1 MEHKYLFGKFR
12 DERKEKTLSFR
23 VSKETHDLFKKHAD
37 YNFGDVSK
45 GLKEIFI
52 DYMSQHAFRRQT
64 LTHNVKMFI
73 PKCNEEDFEKQI
85 SLPCD
90 NYNIGITNIP
100 FDLLDLENV
109 IIDSRGITDYS
120 KLDLNIWSNKDSYE
134 DDSGW
139 VSKNS
144 SYNIDDGFIVEFS
157 INNQLDKDKH
167 GIYCINDEKDEENNA
182 HSGLV
187 IVSHEDMVYYVE
199 FLFTIDLDDMSPIDV
214 ISPQLITNEDAF
226 QLAWDCGNLEL
237 AKLIDSFK
245 DGISNIEHDK
255 EMLMEKREH
264 LLHQIEE
271 IDDKLSKF

>member
-12 DERKEKTLSFR
+12 DKGKDKTLSFR

-37 YNFGDVSK
+37 YNFGDVAK

-73 PKCNEEDFEKQI
+73 PKCDEDDFKNQI
-85 SLPCD
+85 YLPCD
-90 NYNIGITNIP
+90 SYNVGITNIP

-109 IIDSRGITDYS
+109 IIDSHVIRDYS
-120 KLDLNIWSNKDSYE
+120 KLDLSIWSNKDSYE

-139 VSKNS
+139 VSKTS

-157 INNQLDKDKH
+157 INNQLDRDKN
-167 GIYCINDEKDEENNA
+167 GVYCINDEKDEENNT
-182 HSGLV
+182 HEGLV
-187 IVSHEDMVYYVE
+187 IINYEDVVYYVD
-199 FLFTIDLDDMSPIDV
+199 FLFTIDLDDVSPINL
-214 ISPQLITNEDAF
+214 ISPQLITNEEAF
-226 QLAWDCGNLEL
+226 ERAWECGNLEL
-237 AKLIDSFK
+237 AKLIDGFK
-245 DGISNIEHDK
+245 EGISNIEHDK
-255 EMLMEKREH
+255 QLLLEKREN
-264 LLHQIEE
+264 LILQVEE